1 MPVRTPNRQA
11 AHEPYTSP
19 ENCRDNAM
27 PEQRPSRQAA
37 HMYQSYRDQEQRRN
51 VREGNRYSW
60 EGHSSEKAF
69 TTFESMAAR
78 GVIPKSALEKKSAC

>member
-19 ENCRDNAM
+19 GNYRENAM
-27 PEQRPSRQAA
+27 PEQRPSRQVA
-37 HMYQSYRDQEQRRN
+37 HMYQSYRDHEQRRN
-51 VREGNRYSW
+51 VQEKERYSW

-78 GVIPKSALEKKSAC
+78 GVIPNSALEKTSAC